1 MRATLKGDSR
11 AVPVLC
17 GCMIFLCLR
26 FISGCSGLHAR
37 PDRPKSL
44 CMDILGIRC
53 RHLRHA
59 PCSTLQRDSLCSLQ
73 RHART
78 CRPRNRMLQAAY
90 RGQTAP
96 DKTAEPVCA
105 GDRRF
110 CALRYRSRIW
120 RSHGRNSTAWNTFR
134 AASSCKNAG
143 RRLAA
148 RRDMRQFSFRP
159 RKSAICSHTASA
171 RESVGI
177 SQNTRSSGS
186 VPEKRTMIQP
196 SEK

>member
-59 PCSTLQRDSLCSLQ
+59 PCNTLQRDSLCSLQ

-78 CRPRNRMLQAAY
+78 CRPRNRMLQAACP
-90 RGQTAP
+90 GQTAP

-120 RSHGRNSTAWNTFR
+120 RSHGRNNTAWNTLH
-134 AASSCKNAG
+134 AASSCKMPG
-143 RRLAA
+143 
-148 RRDMRQFSFRP
+148 DVWPPDGTCVSSVSDP
-159 RKSAICSHTASA
+159 GSPPSA
-171 RESVGI
+171 R
-177 SQNTRSSGS
+177 TRPPRARAWASR
-186 VPEKRTMIQP
+186 RTRAAAAP
-196 SEK
+196 CPRSAR